1 MSLITSLTFYL
12 MEIQEQSEG
21 DYERNRLSDQLVE
34 VQQQRD
40 QLEGLGNFMEQE
52 KARLQDKL
60 EKMTADGRLFCLGFP
75 GSLSVLG
82 WMRPIK
88 TPQTYL

>member
-21 DYERNRLSDQLVE
+21 DYERNRLSEQLVE

-52 KARLQDKL
+52 KARLHDKL
-60 EKMTADGRLFCLGFP
+60 EKMTADGRLFCSGFP
-75 GSLSVLG
+75 GSLSV
-82 WMRPIK
+82 
-88 TPQTYL
+88 